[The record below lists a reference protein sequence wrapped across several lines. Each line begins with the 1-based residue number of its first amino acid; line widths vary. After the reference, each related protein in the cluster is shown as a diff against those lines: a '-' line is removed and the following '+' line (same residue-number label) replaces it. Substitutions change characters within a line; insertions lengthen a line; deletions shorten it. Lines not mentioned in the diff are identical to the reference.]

1 MAFTVFWHRG
11 NYNIPFAPPLLRDP
25 LPILCEAQNGEG
37 WEGRYNHFM
46 RKGLLLYN
54 PAAGRVPVRPFVR
67 GIIRPLKEA
76 GWQVEVAEALS
87 GSHATQVARQ
97 AAAGKFDAVF
107 AIGGRGTVGQVGRG
121 VMECENARGGL
132 AAPTV
137 E

>member
-1 MAFTVFWHRG
+1 MPFPVFWHGG
-11 NYNIPFAPPLLRDP
+11 NYTIPFAPPLLRDP

-76 GWQVEVAEALS
+76 GWQGEVAEAPS
-87 GSHATQVARQ
+87 GSHATQGGRQ
-97 AAAGKFDAVF
+97 AAAGKFDAGV
-107 AIGGRGTVGQVGRG
+107 ASGRDWNDGSVARWG
-121 VMECENARGGL
+121 VAR
-132 AAPTV
+132 
-137 E
+137 